1 MDFYDLLLAEK
12 LNGGGGG
19 GSAVLVNKDISING
33 TYNASSDNA
42 DGYKKVVVNVP
53 NTYSAGDE
61 GKVVSSGALVSQ
73 SSTTYTSNNT
83 YDTTLINSVT
93 VNVPSLN
100 VADELAK
107 GNPTGAIT
115 ITETSI
121 AKDAF
126 RNKVNIT
133 SVDAPNVTTVGTDA
147 FNGCN
152 GLTSVNFP
160 ELLSIGASMFYAC
173 GSIPSAIFPKVTQFG
188 GQQCFNG
195 FTGKLAFPS
204 ITSTSMNCLSS
215 FKGKEVDFG
224 SGLSA
229 LVGYTFNGMNTS
241 FPIDTIILRK
251 SDGVVT
257 AQNNFGITNTCG
269 KFGTG
274 QSGGKIYIPKALY
287 DHLNDGTTLDYMA
300 STNWA
305 NVMGYNSNNSFECIE
320 GSYYETHY
328 ADGTVIS

>member
-1 MDFYDLLLAEK
+1 MDYYDLLLASK
-12 LNGGGGG
+12 LSGGG
-19 GSAVLVNKDISING
+19 GSSVTVESLSVTQNG
-33 TYNASSDNA
+33 TYTA
-42 DGYKKVVVNVP
+42 DTGKAYSPVEVNVA
-53 NTYSAGDE
+53 NSYTQSDE

-83 YDTTLINSVT
+83 YDTTLVNSVT

-100 VADELAK
+100 IADELAK
-107 GNPTGAIT
+107 GNPSGAIT

-133 SVDAPNVTTVGTDA
+133 SVDAPNVSSVGTDV
-147 FNGCN
+147 FNGCS
-152 GLTSVNFP
+152 GLTAVNFP
-160 ELLSIGASMFYAC
+160 ELLSIGASMFNGC
-173 GSIPSAIFPKVTQFG
+173 GAIQSAIFPKATKFG
-188 GQQCFNG
+188 GGQCFVG

-204 ITSTSMNCLSS
+204 ITSTSMNCLSTYR
-215 FKGKEVDFG
+215 GKEVDFG
-224 SGLSA
+224 PGLSD
-229 LVGYTFNGMNTS
+229 LVNYTFNGFNTS
-241 FPIDTIILRK
+241 FSIDTIILRK

-257 AQNNFGITNTCG
+257 AQNSSGIGNTFG
-269 KFGTG
+269 KFGSG
-274 QSGGKIYIPKALY
+274 QSGGKVYIPKALY
-287 DHLNDGTTLDYMA
+287 DHLNDGTSLDYMA

-305 NVMGYNSNNSFECIE
+305 NLMGYNSNNSFECIE